1 MTTDQS
7 TLFPEPAII
16 VRRNQ
21 YLGEDREQKGARF
34 PWIHNKGGVDDLDF
48 HFVDTSPSKNHLA
61 VP

>member
-1 MTTDQS
+1 MTTDQR

-21 YLGEDREQKGARF
+21 YLGKHREQKGARF
-34 PWIHNKGGVDDLDF
+34 PWIHNSGAFDDSDF
-48 HFVDTSPSKNHLA
+48 HSVDISPSKNHVA